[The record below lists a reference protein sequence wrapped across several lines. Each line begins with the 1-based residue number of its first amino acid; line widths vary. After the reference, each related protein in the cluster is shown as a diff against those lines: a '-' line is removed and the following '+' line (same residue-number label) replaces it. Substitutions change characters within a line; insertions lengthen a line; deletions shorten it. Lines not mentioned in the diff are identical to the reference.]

1 MKTDRIFSCTFA
13 ALSILAA
20 SILAVG
26 CVAADTSDAGEEWV
40 EEISLGY
47 GEPGCTTVTAD
58 ATINSSYCSDQ
69 SATSADTSYDHGTD
83 CPDQFVTEF
92 TGSVA
97 SIEGFGPGWGDAA
110 LNSSTCANA
119 KYQITVYA
127 YVSGAWDTTNFQT
140 ASYHGDWNGS
150 TCDFVTSGS
159 APTTIANATKYR
171 LAVKAYSCGTPCW
184 TPVKK
189 KAKDMV
195 LGSPCFGE

>member
-1 MKTDRIFSCTFA
+1 MKTDRIFHCTFA

-47 GEPGCTTVTAD
+47 GEMGCTTVTPD
-58 ATINSSYCSDQ
+58 ATINSNYCSDQ

-97 SIEGFGPGWGDAA
+97 SIEGFGEGWGDAA

-119 KYQITVYA
+119 KYHISVYA
-127 YVSGAWDTTNFQT
+127 YVGGVWGPADE
-140 ASYHGDWNGS
+140 AVYHGSWSGS
-150 TCDFVTSGS
+150 VCNFVPFSGYS
-159 APTTIANATKYR
+159 APTTVANATKYR
-171 LAVKAYSCGTPCW
+171 VAVHAYSCGTPCW
-184 TPVKK
+184 VATKK

-195 LGSPCFGE
+195 FGSPCFGE